1 MFIGIAAALVAGTML
16 GLYALPGKYT
26 SDFEEENKWSLFFV
40 LTMFVVPLV
49 ATFSLMKGV
58 GSIYSGIDSGILI
71 TMIVSS
77 FLWGVGVMMWGKAI
91 DHIGLSL
98 GFSLFIGTV
107 ILVGS
112 ILPLGIAI
120 SKGQALPST
129 PALIAILSGI
139 GIVLFGV
146 LSNGKAGL
154 AREADE
160 AAMKAAEESSGD
172 VSETASPKSYGLG
185 ISIAVVGGLLAT
197 GFNVAFTYGAE
208 PLGDAVAANGNPSWM
223 TAMAVMLPVFLS
235 GGAVMTFY
243 FLFQL
248 SQKKAWGKFKT
259 PAFGKNFILI
269 FVMAFFH
276 YAASAMYAFAAD
288 KLGAN
293 GPVVVY
299 AIFNTTCLVVAV
311 VSGLL
316 TGEWA
321 KASPAAR
328 RWLYTGL
335 ACMVAGVL
343 VLAFGQTLDQAPVA
357 EPVGDTVATH
367 DSFIIQETAGV

>member
-1 MFIGIAAALVAGTML
+1 MFIGIAAALLAGTML

-26 SDFEEENKWSLFFV
+26 SDFEEENKWSLFFI
-40 LTMFVVPLV
+40 LTMFVVPLIS
-49 ATFSLMKGV
+49 TFALMKGV

-120 SKGQALPST
+120 SKGQSLPST
-129 PALIAILSGI
+129 PAMIAILSGI
-139 GIVLFGV
+139 AIVLFGV
-146 LSNGKAGL
+146 LSNGRAGL

-160 AAMKAAEESSGD
+160 VALKAAEGSDADDESSK
-172 VSETASPKSYGLG
+172 PKSYALG
-185 ISIAVVGGLLAT
+185 ILIAVFGGLLAT
-197 GFNVAFTYGAE
+197 GFNVAYTYGAG
-208 PLGDAVAANGNPSWM
+208 PLGDAVEANGNPGWM

-235 GGAVMTFY
+235 GGVVMTFY

-248 SQKKAWGKFKT
+248 SKRQVWGNFKT
-259 PAFGKNFILI
+259 PSFGKNFVLI
-269 FVMAFFH
+269 FIMAFFH

-288 KLGAN
+288 SLGAN

-311 VSGLL
+311 VSGIL

-335 ACMVAGVL
+335 ACMVVGVL
-343 VLAFGQTLDQAPVA
+343 VLAFGQTLDQKPV
-357 EPVGDTVATH
+357 
-367 DSFIIQETAGV
+367 ETAANVSIQSDLINSGI

>member
-1 MFIGIAAALVAGTML
+1 MFIGIAAALIAGTML

-40 LTMFVVPLV
+40 LTMFVVPLI
-49 ATFSLMKGV
+49 ATLTLMKGV
-58 GSIYSGIDSGILI
+58 GNIYSGIDSSILL

-112 ILPLGIAI
+112 VLPLGIAI
-120 SKGQALPST
+120 SKGQPLPST
-129 PALIAILSGI
+129 PAMIAILSGI
-139 GIVLFGV
+139 AIVLLGV
-146 LSNGKAGL
+146 LSNGRAGL
-154 AREADE
+154 TREADE
-160 AAMKAAEESSGD
+160 VALKAAEDAKAENKESTQS
-172 VSETASPKSYGLG
+172 KSYALG
-185 ISIAVVGGLLAT
+185 IFIAVFGGLLAT
-197 GFNVAFTYGAE
+197 GFNVAFTYGAG
-208 PLGDAVAANGNPSWM
+208 PLGDAVKANGNPGWM

-235 GGAVMTFY
+235 GGVVMTLY

-248 SQKKAWGKFKT
+248 SKKKAWGKFKT

-269 FVMAFFH
+269 FIMAFFH

-288 KLGAN
+288 SLGAN
-293 GPVVVY
+293 GPIVVY

-311 VSGLL
+311 ISGIL
-316 TGEWA
+316 TGEWT

-335 ACMVAGVL
+335 ACMVIGVL
-343 VLAFGQTLDQAPVA
+343 VLAFGQTLDQAPA
-357 EPVGDTVATH
+357 AANSSP
-367 DSFIIQETAGV
+367 IQQLVSHA

>member
-1 MFIGIAAALVAGTML
+1 MFIGIAAALLAGTML

-26 SDFEEENKWSLFFV
+26 QDFEEENKWSLFFI

-49 ATFSLMKGV
+49 ATFALMKNV
-58 GSIYSGIDSGILI
+58 GEVYSGIDSSVLQ

-107 ILVGS
+107 ILIGS

-120 SKGQALPST
+120 SKSQPLPST
-129 PALIAILSGI
+129 PALVAILIGIAI
-139 GIVLFGV
+139 VLLGV
-146 LSNGKAGL
+146 LSNGRAGL
-154 AREADE
+154 TREADE
-160 AAMKAAEESSGD
+160 AALASAAESTSNPKD
-172 VSETASPKSYGLG
+172 QPKQKSYALG
-185 ISIAVVGGLLAT
+185 IFIAVFGGLLAT
-197 GFNVAFTYGAE
+197 GFNVAFTYGAG
-208 PLGDAVAANGNPSWM
+208 PLGDSVKANGNPAWM

-235 GGAVMTFY
+235 GGVVMSVY

-259 PAFGKNFILI
+259 PAFGKNFFLIL
-269 FVMAFFH
+269 VMAFFH

-288 KLGAN
+288 KLGDN

-311 VSGLL
+311 ISGIL
-316 TGEWA
+316 TGEWT

-335 ACMVAGVL
+335 ACMVVGVL
-343 VLAFGQTLDQAPVA
+343 VLAGGQILDQ
-357 EPVGDTVATH
+357 EP
-367 DSFIIQETAGV
+367 ETEVSMTSTTSSQGA